1 MIQTTKAFIAD
12 QIERIERMEAMQEL
26 NEINEEIEQFL
37 INQNYANLQET
48 I

>member
-37 INQNYANLQET
+37 INQNYGK
-48 I
+48 

>member
-37 INQNYANLQET
+37 INQNYGSLQET

>member
-12 QIERIERMEAMQEL
+12 QIERIERMKAMQEL
-26 NEINEEIEQFL
+26 NEINNEIEQFL
-37 INQNYANLQET
+37 INNEYGSLQET